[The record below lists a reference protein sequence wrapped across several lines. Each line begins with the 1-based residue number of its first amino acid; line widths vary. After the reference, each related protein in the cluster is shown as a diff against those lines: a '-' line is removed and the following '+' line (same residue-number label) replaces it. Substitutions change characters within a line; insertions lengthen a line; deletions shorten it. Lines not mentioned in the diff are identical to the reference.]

1 MKFVSEWNPLD
12 TIFYKLDT
20 AVAKGKELFFPEEPD
35 VESIIEIETN
45 YLMEE
50 NGRLK
55 ELGYPKPVFKNC
67 GGNYSC
73 PKCKTEIDAALME
86 QYRIKHCPECGQRI
100 FLNKYRKAVK

>member
-1 MKFVSEWNPLD
+1 M
-12 TIFYKLDT
+12 IFATPVFPEILFT
-20 AVAKGKELFFPEEPD
+20 SLLASAEGKEFFFPEEPD

-50 NGRLK
+50 NSRLK